1 MVQSLFDD
9 DSPTNSSST
18 NIHNNEKY
26 NFFKS
31 DNNFYIVLVITVVIF
46 IILGILLLVC
56 LICKPSYWKGQKLVS
71 HPIEFLHDSN
81 HNLTSRSELSVT
93 NTTTIKAET
102 INTTIQYDN
111 QTKMTD
117 RSTRTYN
124 GNMSVLGTNL
134 PPLMSKANNLLK
146 PKEIKKLR
154 NALDKIEND
163 QDEGVFKKLDKHS
176 YNELAPYIRCIEPS
190 WWTFKL
196 EQLDITSLSYMDDG
210 FD

>member
-9 DSPTNSSST
+9 DNPTNSSSS
-18 NIHNNEKY
+18 NLHNNEKY

-71 HPIEFLHDSN
+71 HSIEFLHDGN
-81 HNLTSRSELSVT
+81 HNKTSRSELSMT

-102 INTTIQYDN
+102 INTTIEYHN
-111 QTKMTD
+111 QSQLPDTSTKA
-117 RSTRTYN
+117 YN

-134 PPLMSKANNLLK
+134 PPLMSTTNNLLK

-154 NALDKIEND
+154 NALDKIENN
-163 QDEGVFKKLDKHS
+163 QDESVFKKPKKHS
-176 YNELAPYIRCIEPS
+176 YNELD
-190 WWTFKL
+190 
-196 EQLDITSLSYMDDG
+196 QLDITSLSYMDDG

>member
-9 DSPTNSSST
+9 DNPTNSSST
-18 NIHNNEKY
+18 DIHNDEKY

-71 HPIEFLHDSN
+71 RPIEFLHDGN
-81 HNLTSRSELSVT
+81 HNMTSKSELSVT

-102 INTTIQYDN
+102 INATIEYQN
-111 QTKMTD
+111 KTKLTD
-117 RSTRTYN
+117 TSTKTYN

-134 PPLMSKANNLLK
+134 PPLMSTTNNLLK

-154 NALDKIEND
+154 NALDKIENN
-163 QDEGVFKKLDKHS
+163 QDESVFKKPKKHS
-176 YNELAPYIRCIEPS
+176 YNELD
-190 WWTFKL
+190 
-196 EQLDITSLSYMDDG
+196 QLDITSLSYMDDG

>member
-71 HPIEFLHDSN
+71 RPIEFLHDGN
-81 HNLTSRSELSVT
+81 HNMTSKSELSVT

-102 INTTIQYDN
+102 INATIEYQN
-111 QTKMTD
+111 KTKLTD
-117 RSTRTYN
+117 TSTKTYN

-134 PPLMSKANNLLK
+134 PPLMSTTNNLLK

-154 NALDKIEND
+154 NALDKIENN
-163 QDEGVFKKLDKHS
+163 QDESVFKKPKKHS
-176 YNELAPYIRCIEPS
+176 YNELD
-190 WWTFKL
+190 
-196 EQLDITSLSYMDDG
+196 QLDITSLSYMDDG

>member
-9 DSPTNSSST
+9 DNPTNSSST

-26 NFFKS
+26 NFFKT
-31 DNNFYIVLVITVVIF
+31 DNNFYIVLVITVIIS

-71 HPIEFLHDSN
+71 HPIEFLHDGN
-81 HNLTSRSELSVT
+81 HNLTSQSELSMT
-93 NTTTIKAET
+93 NKTTIKAET
-102 INTTIQYDN
+102 INTTIEYHN
-111 QTKMTD
+111 QTKLTD
-117 RSTRTYN
+117 TSTRTYN

-134 PPLMSKANNLLK
+134 PPLMSTTNNLLK

-154 NALDKIEND
+154 NALDKIENN
-163 QDEGVFKKLDKHS
+163 QDESVFKKPKRHPH
-176 YNELAPYIRCIEPS
+176 NELD
-190 WWTFKL
+190 
-196 EQLDITSLSYMDDG
+196 QLDITSLSYMDDG